1 MPLII
6 VKRRF
11 YDAFCEGTGRL
22 ARVDAFEVRPAGDC
36 PELSGV
42 YPDLHPSHEIA
53 LITLALL
60 PE

>member
-22 ARVDAFEVRPAGDC
+22 ARVDAPSYRVCTLTYTRPTKS
-36 PELSGV
+36 P
-42 YPDLHPSHEIA
+42 
-53 LITLALL
+53 
-60 PE
+60 